1 MTRILLVDDHP
12 VVRQGIKQVLSGAFH
27 PALVGEAANAEE
39 GMSEVRS
46 TDWDVMVLDLSLP
59 GASGMDLLK
68 DLRRERPALPV
79 LVLSMHP
86 PDQFA
91 RRAMNAGASG
101 YLTKDSAPTE
111 LVKAVG
117 EVIAGRRY
125 LNPAVIEELV
135 LHQQPELS
143 QRPHEVLS
151 DREYQVLRMI
161 ASGLT
166 VSQISTRLTLSVK
179 TISTYRARVLE
190 KMGMKTTAELM
201 HYGIQH
207 GGTAS
212 ARSDS
217 EPEPNLEPD
226 LDRQLHLARRRSLR
240 ELAEGRQGRCRI
252 RASAEDVVHR
262 RVVRSIEEVEDLE
275 DPVEAHATHRE
286 SPRQPQI
293 DGRLRR

>member
-12 VVRQGIKQVLSGAFH
+12 IVRQGIKQVLAGAFH

-39 GMSEVRS
+39 GLNELR
-46 TDWDVMVLDLSLP
+46 TTEWDVLVLDLTLP
-59 GASGMDLLK
+59 GISGLDLLK
-68 DLRRERPALPV
+68 DLHRERPSLPV

-125 LNPAVIEELV
+125 LNPTVVEELV
-135 LHQQPELS
+135 AHPRQPDSER
-143 QRPHEVLS
+143 RPHEALS

-166 VSQISTRLTLSVK
+166 VSQVATRLSLSVK

-190 KMGMKTTAELM
+190 KMNMRTTAELM
-201 HYGIQH
+201 HYGIQ
-207 GGTAS
+207 
-212 ARSDS
+212 
-217 EPEPNLEPD
+217 
-226 LDRQLHLARRRSLR
+226 
-240 ELAEGRQGRCRI
+240 QGLV
-252 RASAEDVVHR
+252 D
-262 RVVRSIEEVEDLE
+262 
-275 DPVEAHATHRE
+275 
-286 SPRQPQI
+286 
-293 DGRLRR
+293 

>member
-12 VVRQGIKQVLSGAFH
+12 IVRQGIKQVLSGAFD

-39 GMSEVRS
+39 GLNEVRS
-46 TDWDVMVLDLSLP
+46 TDWDIMVLDLTLP
-59 GASGMDLLK
+59 GMSGLDLLK
-68 DLRRERPALPV
+68 DLRRERPTLPV

-86 PDQFA
+86 PEQFA

-101 YLTKDSAPTE
+101 YLTKDSAPNE

-125 LNPAVIEELV
+125 LNPSVIEELV
-135 LHQQPELS
+135 MHDQPERG
-143 QRPHEVLS
+143 QRPHEALS

-166 VSQISTRLTLSVK
+166 VSQVAARLSLSVK

-190 KMGMKTTAELM
+190 KMHMKTTAELM

-207 GGTAS
+207 GLV
-212 ARSDS
+212 D
-217 EPEPNLEPD
+217 
-226 LDRQLHLARRRSLR
+226 
-240 ELAEGRQGRCRI
+240 
-252 RASAEDVVHR
+252 
-262 RVVRSIEEVEDLE
+262 
-275 DPVEAHATHRE
+275 
-286 SPRQPQI
+286 
-293 DGRLRR
+293 

>member
-39 GMSEVRS
+39 GMIEIRN
-46 TDWDVMVLDLSLP
+46 TDWDVMVLDISLP
-59 GASGMDLLK
+59 GASGLDLLK
-68 DLRRERPALPV
+68 DLRRERPTLPV

-101 YLTKDSAPTE
+101 YLTKDSPPTE

-117 EVIAGRRY
+117 EVMAGRRY
-125 LNPAVIEELV
+125 LNPAVIEEMVMNL
-135 LHQQPELS
+135 QPARD

-166 VSQISTRLTLSVK
+166 VSQVATRLSLSVK
-179 TISTYRARVLE
+179 TVSTYRARVLE
-190 KMGMKTTAELM
+190 KMNMKTTAELM
-201 HYGIQH
+201 HYGIQQ
-207 GGTAS
+207 
-212 ARSDS
+212 
-217 EPEPNLEPD
+217 NLVD
-226 LDRQLHLARRRSLR
+226 
-240 ELAEGRQGRCRI
+240 
-252 RASAEDVVHR
+252 
-262 RVVRSIEEVEDLE
+262 
-275 DPVEAHATHRE
+275 
-286 SPRQPQI
+286 
-293 DGRLRR
+293 

>member
-12 VVRQGIKQVLSGAFH
+12 LVRQGIRQVLTGAFH

-39 GMSEVRS
+39 GLSEVR
-46 TDWDVMVLDLSLP
+46 TTEWDVMVLDLTLP
-59 GASGMDLLK
+59 GVSGLDLLK
-68 DLRRERPALPV
+68 DLRRERPSLPV

-86 PDQFA
+86 ADQFA

-111 LVKAVG
+111 LVRAVG

-125 LNPAVIEELV
+125 LNSAVIEELV
-135 LHQQPELS
+135 VHHQADHE

-166 VSQISTRLTLSVK
+166 VSQVATRLSLSVK

-190 KMGMKTTAELM
+190 KMNMKTTAELM

-207 GGTAS
+207 GLV
-212 ARSDS
+212 D
-217 EPEPNLEPD
+217 
-226 LDRQLHLARRRSLR
+226 
-240 ELAEGRQGRCRI
+240 
-252 RASAEDVVHR
+252 
-262 RVVRSIEEVEDLE
+262 
-275 DPVEAHATHRE
+275 
-286 SPRQPQI
+286 
-293 DGRLRR
+293 

>member
-12 VVRQGIKQVLSGAFH
+12 VVRQGIKQVLTGAFN
-27 PALVGEAANAEE
+27 PALVGEAATAEQ
-39 GMSEVRS
+39 GLMEVRS
-46 TDWDVMVLDLSLP
+46 TDWDVLVLDITLP
-59 GASGMDLLK
+59 GASGLDLLK
-68 DLRRERPALPV
+68 DLRRERPTLPV

-125 LNPAVIEELV
+125 LNPAVIEEIVSNL
-135 LHQQPELS
+135 QPERP
-143 QRPHEVLS
+143 QRPHEILS

-166 VSQISTRLTLSVK
+166 VSQVAARLTLSVK
-179 TISTYRARVLE
+179 TVSTYRARVLE
-190 KMGMKTTAELM
+190 KMNMKTTAELM

-207 GGTAS
+207 GLV
-212 ARSDS
+212 D
-217 EPEPNLEPD
+217 
-226 LDRQLHLARRRSLR
+226 
-240 ELAEGRQGRCRI
+240 
-252 RASAEDVVHR
+252 
-262 RVVRSIEEVEDLE
+262 
-275 DPVEAHATHRE
+275 
-286 SPRQPQI
+286 
-293 DGRLRR
+293 